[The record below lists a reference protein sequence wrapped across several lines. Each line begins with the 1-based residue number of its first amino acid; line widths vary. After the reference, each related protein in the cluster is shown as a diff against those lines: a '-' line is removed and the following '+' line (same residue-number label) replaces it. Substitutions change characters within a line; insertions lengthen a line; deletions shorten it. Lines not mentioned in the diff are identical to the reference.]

1 MKRVNRLS
9 RSRDFDAV
17 YRQGRSV
24 SSHFLVLYWFGQ
36 EEPAE
41 PRFGMSVPRSVGNAV
56 ARNKLKRQLRELWRE
71 RIERVPPGRDYVLIV
86 RPGVAEA
93 AAANGFEWLGER
105 VDEVLAMTKAA
116 A

>member
-1 MKRVNRLS
+1 MKRANRLS

-17 YRQGRSV
+17 YRHGRSV
-24 SSHFLVLYWFGQ
+24 SSRFLVLDWFSQ
-36 EEPAE
+36 EEPVD

-56 ARNKLKRQLRELWRE
+56 ARNKLKRQLRELWRA
-71 RIERVPPGRDYVLIV
+71 RIDQVPAGRDYVLIV

-93 AAANGFEWLGER
+93 VAANGADWLGER
-105 VDEVLAMTKAA
+105 IDEVLDMTKAA